1 MPNESLIH
9 ADIFF
14 FISTIALIL
23 ISAAVVITA
32 GYIIRTLSD
41 VRHIVARWKEENEK
55 IIRDTQDFRAAIR
68 GEGIKWKFIADKIA
82 SFFEHILSIQH
93 KPVKKAV
100 KSPQKK

>member
-1 MPNESLIH
+1 MPNDSLIH

-32 GYIIRTLSD
+32 GYVIRTLSD
-41 VRHIVARWKEENEK
+41 IREIVSRWKEENEN
-55 IIRDTQDFRAAIR
+55 IIRDTRDFRTAMR
-68 GEGIKWKFIADKIA
+68 SEGVKWKFIADKIA

-93 KPVKKAV
+93 KSVKKV
-100 KSPQKK
+100 SKKK

>member
-1 MPNESLIH
+1 MPNDSLIH

-32 GYIIRTLSD
+32 GYIIRTLAD
-41 VRHIVARWKEENEK
+41 IRHIVSRWKEENEHL
-55 IIRDTQDFRAAIR
+55 IHDVRDFRDAVR
-68 GEGIKWKFIADKIA
+68 GEGVKWKFIADKIA

-93 KPVKKAV
+93 KPAKKVA
-100 KSPQKK
+100 KKK